1 MPDQDPNI
9 VQPTGGEPQVQVEP
23 AVPQIDPQEYAAL
36 KQYYTDTS
44 PFVEKV
50 RPVYDKVT
58 RFVEDEK
65 YRELADQAWES
76 FEHLNKQTEEQVPA
90 WAKSIQE
97 NVTKQSE
104 YVAELRNRDAIQAAS
119 TQIQNLA
126 SQFPV
131 LGENNFSLVNEL
143 QAEAKDLGIT
153 SLDQFVKYVQRV
165 APRLAPLAVAAETK
179 EEKKTPPRSLRGD
192 TSLPG
197 TRAPSLPTFD
207 TGRKG
212 IGQRKQYIREQMRKA
227 VGGNS

>member
-1 MPDQDPNI
+1 MPDQDPSI

-50 RPVYDKVT
+50 RPHYDKVVK
-58 RFVEDEK
+58 FVDDEQ
-65 YRELADQAWES
+65 YRNLADQAYES
-76 FEHLNKQTEEQVPA
+76 YEHLNKAQEEAVPK
-90 WAKSIQE
+90 WAEDIRNSVK
-97 NVTKQSE
+97 TQSE

-165 APRLAPLAVAAETK
+165 APRLAPLATETK
-179 EEKKTPPRSLRGD
+179 TEPEKKTPPRSLRGD